1 MDVSSLVRGERSPSA
16 PPAAL
21 AGGRTA
27 RCYAAAVALALV
39 LILAGVALWVL
50 ALVGL
55 IRDRRSALW
64 NRVVVGLLLVAL
76 PPAATI
82 YWLRH

>member
-1 MDVSSLVRGERSPSA
+1 V
-16 PPAAL
+16 L
-21 AGGRTA
+21 AGDATD

-39 LILAGVALWVL
+39 LILTGAALWVL
-50 ALVGL
+50 AVVGL

>member
-1 MDVSSLVRGERSPSA
+1 MPPNVLGAERSPCA
-16 PPAAL
+16 PPLAAFGD
-21 AGGRTA
+21 AIA
-27 RCYAAAVALALV
+27 RCYAGAVALALV
-39 LILAGVALWVL
+39 LMLAGAALWVL

-76 PPAATI
+76 PPAAAI
-82 YWLRH
+82 YWFRH

>member
-1 MDVSSLVRGERSPSA
+1 
-16 PPAAL
+16 
-21 AGGRTA
+21 
-27 RCYAAAVALALV
+27 VALALV
-39 LILAGVALWVL
+39 LILTGAALWVL

-64 NRVVVGLLLVAL
+64 NRLVVGLLLVAL

-82 YWLRH
+82 YWLRR

>member
-1 MDVSSLVRGERSPSA
+1 MASV
-16 PPAAL
+16 
-21 AGGRTA
+21 AGRATA
-27 RCYAAAVALALV
+27 RCYAGGVALALIL
-39 LILAGVALWVL
+39 LIAGAAFWLL

-64 NRVVVGLLLVAL
+64 NRVVVGILLAAL
-76 PPAATI
+76 PPVAAI